1 MQTLNVNNLTFE
13 YQPDSVIFQDVNIQF
28 PLHKFSLLIGPSGS
42 GKSTL
47 LKIIAGLYPQFG
59 GRLTGGQLSMDGID
73 FTDWNSHK
81 VAMLFQNP
89 NQQFTMDTP
98 KNELIFVLE
107 NLQVPPSEM
116 DDQISAALN
125 FVDCADLAD
134 RNFNTLSGGEK
145 QKVALAVIVAM
156 DNDVILLDEPFA
168 SVDPGA
174 RAHLLGK
181 LTELRDEYHKTI
193 ILAEHDLHGYQ
204 SIADE
209 VFQITAN
216 NGQIVPLEQTARKQL
231 FNQFENATDATKIK
245 LPNGADQPVISLSN
259 LQIDRQN
266 KTLLKQKSFAFFRD
280 KITLITGENGIG
292 KSTLFNGIIKLLPY
306 QGSIKLNNNDIK
318 SIRSKKLA
326 LQVGLVFQ
334 DAQDQFLSITMAEEI
349 ALSKKHR
356 LTDYFTD
363 KLIKES
369 LHQLNLSDHLDQV
382 VYSLS
387 DGQKKKLQIL
397 LMLIRGQSILLLD
410 EPLKGLDI
418 DSLTIVLKII
428 KQSSIAQHQTI
439 IMISHQLTGLADWI
453 DYHVSFEQQQL
464 SYQEVL

>member
-1 MQTLNVNNLTFE
+1 M
-13 YQPDSVIFQDVNIQF
+13 
-28 PLHKFSLLIGPSGS
+28 
-42 GKSTL
+42 
-47 LKIIAGLYPQFG
+47 
-59 GRLTGGQLSMDGID
+59 
-73 FTDWNSHK
+73 
-81 VAMLFQNP
+81 
-89 NQQFTMDTP
+89 
-98 KNELIFVLE
+98 
-107 NLQVPPSEM
+107 
-116 DDQISAALN
+116 
-125 FVDCADLAD
+125 
-134 RNFNTLSGGEK
+134 
-145 QKVALAVIVAM
+145 
-156 DNDVILLDEPFA
+156 
-168 SVDPGA
+168 
-174 RAHLLGK
+174 
-181 LTELRDEYHKTI
+181 
-193 ILAEHDLHGYQ
+193 
-204 SIADE
+204 
-209 VFQITAN
+209 
-216 NGQIVPLEQTARKQL
+216 
-231 FNQFENATDATKIK
+231 
-245 LPNGADQPVISLSN
+245 
-259 LQIDRQN
+259 
-266 KTLLKQKSFAFFRD
+266 
-280 KITLITGENGIG
+280 G

>member
-181 LTELRDEYHKTI
+181 LTELRDKYHKTI

-216 NGQIVPLEQTARKQL
+216 NGQIVPLEQTARQQL

-266 KTLLKQKSFAFFRD
+266 KTLLKQKSFAFF
-280 KITLITGENGIG
+280 
-292 KSTLFNGIIKLLPY
+292 S
-306 QGSIKLNNNDIK
+306 
-318 SIRSKKLA
+318 
-326 LQVGLVFQ
+326 
-334 DAQDQFLSITMAEEI
+334 
-349 ALSKKHR
+349 
-356 LTDYFTD
+356 
-363 KLIKES
+363 
-369 LHQLNLSDHLDQV
+369 
-382 VYSLS
+382 
-387 DGQKKKLQIL
+387 
-397 LMLIRGQSILLLD
+397 
-410 EPLKGLDI
+410 
-418 DSLTIVLKII
+418 
-428 KQSSIAQHQTI
+428 
-439 IMISHQLTGLADWI
+439 
-453 DYHVSFEQQQL
+453 
-464 SYQEVL
+464 